1 MINKLGYSIIAGDL
15 LRIEDTIKDISFV
28 DFIHVDIMD
37 GNFVKNLTIGP
48 QYVKDLK
55 DKIPDRYLDCHLM
68 VTDPDTYIDRLSF
81 VDRITVHIENVNVEA
96 SIRKIKEND
105 IDAGLAIS
113 PDTPI
118 SCMDRYMHLLRK
130 NDIVQIMTVQPG
142 RCGQTFIG
150 SQLEKIKYIRRK
162 HPNTIIQVD
171 GGINA
176 SNVSLCVDSGANNFV
191 CGSSMMTDG
200 QKINGL
206 LKTIHNSA
214 SW

>member
-1 MINKLGYSIIAGDL
+1 MSYKLGYSIIAGDL
-15 LRIEDTIKDISFV
+15 LRIEDTINDISFV

-68 VTDPDTYIDRLSF
+68 VTDPDAYIDRLSF
-81 VDRITVHIENVNVEA
+81 VDRITVHIEDSNVEE
-96 SIRKIKEND
+96 SFKKIKKND

-118 SCMDRYMHLLRK
+118 ACIDRYMPLLRK

-142 RCGQTFIG
+142 KCGQSFIG
-150 SQLEKIKYIRRK
+150 SQLEKMKYIRRRY
-162 HPNTIIQVD
+162 PNTIIQVD

-176 SNVSLCVDSGANNFV
+176 GNVSLCVDSGANNFV

-200 QKINGL
+200 KKINGL

-214 SW
+214 S